1 MVVIFKLSPND
12 QQVPGKLLNISRK
25 LPGMLS
31 EYSTQL
37 NLNKHSYKTV
47 NIFVC
52 VTLWLKGRMG
62 RRAGGGLSDT
72 EMSSAGDG
80 YCRFGKCP
88 WHLARNPTKMCPMTT
103 PEQLRFTYNFRG

>member
-37 NLNKHSYKTV
+37 NLNKHSYKTLTYL
-47 NIFVC
+47 FVV
-52 VTLWLKGRMG
+52 VTLWLNISKPT
-62 RRAGGGLSDT
+62 L
-72 EMSSAGDG
+72 
-80 YCRFGKCP
+80 FL
-88 WHLARNPTKMCPMTT
+88 WHLVQACTRQKRLAETRCPSQVSGLTRQFWWWIHLNT
-103 PEQLRFTYNFRG
+103 QQR